1 MSAHRITRT
10 VLAAALVSMAGLSA
24 APAQAG
30 LLINP
35 QGIFITSPEQPS
47 FVRDANGQ
55 ARFGSPAG
63 GFRRFGRS
71 GFFPT
76 PSDRGLPQ
84 NGRNAFGAE
93 GRSFETPPHGKIE
106 RKIVGE
112 GFLWGL
118 FD

>member
-1 MSAHRITRT
+1 MSANRLTRT
-10 VLAAALVSMAGLSA
+10 ALTAALIGIGSAVA

-35 QGIFITSPEQPS
+35 QGIFLTSPEQPS

-76 PSDRGLPQ
+76 PNDPGLPQ

-93 GRSFETPPHGKIE
+93 GRAFEAQPHGEIE
-106 RKIVGE
+106 RKLDGE